1 MAKPHAPGARS
12 TASRAS
18 TTSRSRTHAWRVTIQ
33 RRGKI
38 HVGHFSDGVYGG
50 RAEGA
55 RCGEEVPRPVVAKH
69 PPLSRRQYCS
79 ILRTNNRSGLAG
91 VSYHAEVIETGHG
104 PVERRFWI
112 ARLPLE
118 PWRTKLVKFSVAK
131 YGAEEAFR
139 RAVKARPD
147 ALDGLSGTFSPGDS
161 PLAQRAGRRT
171 GARDLSLA
179 TRHGHR
185 Q

>member
-1 MAKPHAPGARS
+1 MSGTAAAR
-12 TASRAS
+12 RALYGI
-18 TTSRSRTHAWRVTIQ
+18 TRVDHERSRTHAWRVTIQ
-33 RRGKI
+33 RQGKV

-50 RAEGA
+50 KQKALAAAKRY
-55 RCGEEVPRPVVAKH
+55 RDDLLAKH
-69 PPLSRRQYCS
+69 PPLSRKDYCS
-79 ILRTNNRSGLAG
+79 ILRRNNRSGLAG

-139 RAVKARPD
+139 RAVKARLD
-147 ALDGLSGTFSPGDS
+147 ALQGISGSV
-161 PLAQRAGRRT
+161 LARATSRSGASQR
-171 GARDLSLA
+171 
-179 TRHGHR
+179 